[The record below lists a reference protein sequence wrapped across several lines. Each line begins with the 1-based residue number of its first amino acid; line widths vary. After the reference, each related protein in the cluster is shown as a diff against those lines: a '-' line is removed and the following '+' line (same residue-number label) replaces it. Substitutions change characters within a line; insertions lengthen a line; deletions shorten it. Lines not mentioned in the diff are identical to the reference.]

1 MWKRKCP
8 LCFVRIPWTAAL
20 AQSYEIACPTCHA
33 PLELSRFTRVFSAF
47 GGIAGAFAAIRLI
60 RAISHNLFWTTPIV
74 VAFLAFGFFSAL
86 CVLIAG
92 DLIVRPKPPA
102 AGFPH
107 PSK

>member
-1 MWKRKCP
+1 
-8 LCFVRIPWTAAL
+8 
-20 AQSYEIACPTCHA
+20 
-33 PLELSRFTRVFSAF
+33 VFSAF

-92 DLIVRPKPPA
+92 DLIVRPKSP

-107 PSK
+107 PAK